1 MGEAVQKQGDATI
14 TGTVYQFHEDENY
27 KYLDVEVTAGTWQ
40 ISDVIVGQAN
50 TTTATLSSIEDRLHV
65 IKLVGDFTEDIP
77 FLGYTSGQ
85 TAQPTT
91 FLRSEAAVLDNS
103 GGRLTVDTETLVGT
117 FDKTAVVYGGTTDL
131 YIEVQS
137 YQGLDVTIGDRIISG
152 GYVRFGVNS
161 AADFTVGNYVY
172 KYVGGKDASKRA
184 IITGVD
190 TVNNYVYVAP
200 IDGDFTITEQIA
212 DFGTGGG
219 GVNYEALATIS
230 TKITVEGGASA
241 RINNISAVGINKRLF
256 LNEIVGAW
264 TENDYVVAADNYKS
278 VILDLVT
285 SNARVKRASKG
296 FDGVQTT
303 FNLTISNGTA
313 YLPDPA
319 GHMLIFV
326 NGILQPPGAGNAYNA
341 FSDKIQFAEPP
352 DIGST
357 FTGFYVGKL
366 RQLDN
371 IGFEFDSLRQSFNL
385 KRDEVFYS
393 LTLTEG
399 VRSSTIRPE
408 NNIIVSLNGVIQEPG
423 VGFSIVG
430 SRIIFSEIPRVGSTF
445 VAFSYVGSEADVDA
459 SEVVPPIEPGDLLS
473 IEGETEDR
481 EVAVIESSN
490 SLITF
495 DYLGSVFG
503 QNAEATAVL
512 TNGFIETVSIT
523 APGSGYTS
531 RPIVRVDSISG
542 FNAQIRAIVGIAN
555 VEVNSVG
562 SSYKNPNVLVES
574 EVPDD
579 WTAPNLADYG
589 EEIIDPEVLP

>member
-1 MGEAVQKQGDATI
+1 
-14 TGTVYQFHEDENY
+14 
-27 KYLDVEVTAGTWQ
+27 
-40 ISDVIVGQAN
+40 
-50 TTTATLSSIEDRLHV
+50 
-65 IKLVGDFTEDIP
+65 
-77 FLGYTSGQ
+77 
-85 TAQPTT
+85 
-91 FLRSEAAVLDNS
+91 
-103 GGRLTVDTETLVGT
+103 
-117 FDKTAVVYGGTTDL
+117 
-131 YIEVQS
+131 
-137 YQGLDVTIGDRIISG
+137 
-152 GYVRFGVNS
+152 
-161 AADFTVGNYVY
+161 
-172 KYVGGKDASKRA
+172 
-184 IITGVD
+184 
-190 TVNNYVYVAP
+190 
-200 IDGDFTITEQIA
+200 
-212 DFGTGGG
+212 
-219 GVNYEALATIS
+219 
-230 TKITVEGGASA
+230 
-241 RINNISAVGINKRLF
+241 
-256 LNEIVGAW
+256 
-264 TENDYVVAADNYKS
+264 
-278 VILDLVT
+278 
-285 SNARVKRASKG
+285 
-296 FDGVQTT
+296 
-303 FNLTISNGTA
+303 
-313 YLPDPA
+313 
-319 GHMLIFV
+319 
-326 NGILQPPGAGNAYNA
+326 
-341 FSDKIQFAEPP
+341 
-352 DIGST
+352 
-357 FTGFYVGKL
+357 
-366 RQLDN
+366 
-371 IGFEFDSLRQSFNL
+371 
-385 KRDEVFYS
+385 
-393 LTLTEG
+393 
-399 VRSSTIRPE
+399 
-408 NNIIVSLNGVIQEPG
+408 LNGVIQEPG